1 MVKRRRS
8 GQPDVAAAGTEPAR
22 VVGPDGSPV
31 VVRETPGPEGD
42 SAGQPLDR
50 DGRAIGFRRPS
61 AGRAAHDV
69 PARPFEALAVMVGPH
84 RLAIPTERIRAILPY
99 RTPSSV
105 PLAPPSIEGILDHE
119 GDVIA
124 VVDLR
129 ARLGLPPTGPDRLTR
144 LIVVGGDEEAAALR
158 VDATGEQALVDAA
171 AFDRPPGLAVT
182 PGAAFIRG
190 VVRLPNGLAL
200 LADVDDL
207 VEVPG

>member
-1 MVKRRRS
+1 MAKRRRARDADPTAS
-8 GQPDVAAAGTEPAR
+8 AAGPGQVLVPGGTPIGSPSEPTPTEPGGQPP
-22 VVGPDGSPV
+22 
-31 VVRETPGPEGD
+31 
-42 SAGQPLDR
+42 

-61 AGRAAHDV
+61 ARRTTHGA
-69 PARPFEALAVMVGPH
+69 PSRPFEALAVMVGPH
-84 RLAIPTERIRAILPY
+84 RLAIPVARIRAILPY

-105 PLAPPSIEGILDHE
+105 PLAPPSVEGIFDHE

-124 VVDLR
+124 VIDLR

-144 LIVVGGDEEAAALR
+144 LVVVAGVEETAALR
-158 VDATGEQALVDAA
+158 VDATGEQAIVDAGS
-171 AFDRPPGLAVT
+171 FDTPPGLAVT

>member
-1 MVKRRRS
+1 MAKRRRARDTDLTAS
-8 GQPDVAAAGTEPAR
+8 AADPAR
-22 VVGPDGSPV
+22 VVGPGGEPLAP
-31 VVRETPGPEGD
+31 TAPGPG
-42 SAGQPLDR
+42 GQEIVRDR
-50 DGRAIGFRRPS
+50 DGRAIGFRRPA
-61 AGRAAHDV
+61 AGRSGHEA
-69 PARPFEALAVMVGPH
+69 PERPFEALAVMVGPH
-84 RLAIPTERIRAILPY
+84 RLAIPTDRIRAILPY

-105 PLAPPSIEGILDHE
+105 PLAPPPVEGILDHE

-144 LIVVGGDEEAAALR
+144 LIVVAGAEETAALR
-158 VDATGEQALVDAA
+158 VDATGEQAVVDAG
-171 AFDRPPGLAVT
+171 AFDRPPGLALT

-207 VEVPG
+207 VEMIG